1 MIFLRLAILI
11 LFFSLGT
18 TGLIAQNSKES
29 GTNSREYT
37 RTFDP
42 ESEKSTVKS
51 GKAQKKY
58 KKVLEEKYGRL
69 EKEYVQ
75 RMRKVRK
82 QKKKEARLSEK
93 PQYSD
98 PLYFGHKKKPKIRP
112 VGKRKF
118 CKECHIVH

>member
-1 MIFLRLAILI
+1 MVLKQLTIFSI
-11 LFFSLGT
+11 LFV
-18 TGLIAQNSKES
+18 LISANLHAQNSKEP
-29 GTNSREYT
+29 GTNSREY
-37 RTFDP
+37 RKSFNP
-42 ESEKSTVKS
+42 ETEESTVKS

-58 KKVLEEKYGRL
+58 KKALEDKYGRL

-75 RMRKVRK
+75 RMKKVRK
-82 QKKKEARLSEK
+82 QKKKEAKMAEK

-98 PLYFGHKKKPKIRP
+98 PLYFGHKRKPKIRP